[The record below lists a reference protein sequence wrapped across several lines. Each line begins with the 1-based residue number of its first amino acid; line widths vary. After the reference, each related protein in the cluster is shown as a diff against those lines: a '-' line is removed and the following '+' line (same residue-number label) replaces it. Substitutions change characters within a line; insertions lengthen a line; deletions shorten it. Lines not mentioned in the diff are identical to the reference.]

1 MINMKINPKKRFIN
15 WQYVGSVLLVL
26 MVGLAT
32 FRILD
37 SQSHVNRNVE
47 PVKETKKAQV
57 AEPTLPKISF
67 AAMGDMLAHDSVVNQ
82 AKTNEG
88 YDFKPYFTNIR
99 PLYESSDVVFCNPE
113 TPSAGPSFGISGYP
127 TFNAPVEFS
136 RDLVASGCNLIN
148 LASNHMADKGQS
160 ALNETI
166 DQYDALGVLARH
178 GANRSLEEQGKVSYF
193 TKNDI
198 KVAFVAFADFSNGR
212 LPSSYSVNLY
222 HDNALVQRLL
232 EEARSNADLVIVSA
246 HWGTEDSHEVSVS
259 QRNVAQDMANLGV
272 DVIIGTGPHVIQPV
286 EWIDRPDGQKTLVWY
301 SIGNSLSSQLGVD
314 QLTGGV
320 AKFTVTKDENK
331 LEISDVAFEG
341 TLMSYEWSE
350 ADRQASRL
358 ETRQN
363 LRLDPLS
370 QADEGAA
377 RLGVTTEERRRKLSQ
392 WLGGSVDLLD

>member
-1 MINMKINPKKRFIN
+1 MKINPKKRFIN

-26 MVGLAT
+26 MVGLAA

-37 SQSHVNRNVE
+37 SQSHVNRSAE
-47 PVKETKKAQV
+47 LVKETNKAQI

-148 LASNHMADKGQS
+148 LASNHMADKGQL
-160 ALNETI
+160 AINETI
-166 DQYDALGVLARH
+166 DQYDKLGVLARH
-178 GANRSLEEQGKVSYF
+178 GTNRSIEEQAKVSYF

-198 KVAFVAFADFSNGR
+198 KVAFVAFADFSNAR

-222 HDNALVQRLL
+222 HDKALAEQLL
-232 EEARSNADLVIVSA
+232 KEARANADLVLVSA
-246 HWGTEDSHEVSVS
+246 HWGVEDSHEISTS
-259 QRNVAQDMANLGV
+259 QTDVAQEIANLGA

-286 EWIDRPDGQKTLVWY
+286 EWIDRPDGKRTLVWY
-301 SIGNSLSSQLGVD
+301 SIGNSLSSQLQVD

-320 AKFTVTKDENK
+320 AKFTVTKDLDK
-331 LEISDVAFEG
+331 LQISDIGFSG
-341 TLMSYEWSE
+341 TLMSYEWS
-350 ADRQASRL
+350 ASDRQASRL
-358 ETRQN
+358 ETRRN
-363 LRLDPLS
+363 FRLEPLN
-370 QADEGAA
+370 QAEEGAA
-377 RLGVTTEERRRKLSQ
+377 QLGVTIEERRQKLRQ
-392 WLGGSVDLLD
+392 WLGNNVKLLN